1 MLVIVIAI
9 GCLGVCFIAWHLTY
23 LLSGRARRDLE
34 LGERLRR
41 YAGR

>member
-1 MLVIVIAI
+1 MLVIVIVV
-9 GCLGVCFIAWHLTY
+9 GCLALCFIAWHLVY

-34 LGERLRR
+34 LGDRLRR